1 MNSYLNLILDAEAA
15 KQRLR
20 KLFQSAP
27 EPEKNDQLLAKP
39 LAAIRKQRQR
49 QRRSA
54 RAKSSMTGHV
64 HYARKFGLPAE
75 YGSVSIEAAIWIASY
90 VLAILGLIKAAYSA
104 DPLLWLAIW
113 PAPIVLACTVFI
125 FFRRGASYRNG
136 LLVLGRRSRAR
147 R

>member
-1 MNSYLNLILDAEAA
+1 MNSYINLILDAEAA

-39 LAAIRKQRQR
+39 LAGIRKQRQR
-49 QRRSA
+49 RRRSV
-54 RAKSSMTGHV
+54 RTKSSTPADV
-64 HYARKFGLPAE
+64 HYAEKIGLAAQD
-75 YGSVSIEAAIWIASY
+75 GSVNIEATIWIASY
-90 VLAILGLIKAAYSA
+90 VLAILGLIKAAYST

-136 LLVLGRRSRAR
+136 LLVLGRRSRVR

>member
-1 MNSYLNLILDAEAA
+1 MNSYLNLILDVEAA

-54 RAKSSMTGHV
+54 RAKSSMTGPLEQFQTS
-64 HYARKFGLPAE
+64 AR
-75 YGSVSIEAAIWIASY
+75 I
-90 VLAILGLIKAAYSA
+90 
-104 DPLLWLAIW
+104 
-113 PAPIVLACTVFI
+113 C
-125 FFRRGASYRNG
+125 
-136 LLVLGRRSRAR
+136 
-147 R
+147 